1 MITCCPPRHCRLRG
15 AGGAHGRENEG
26 AGGQVVEWLVCQF
39 FHLDLVSLMSCIF
52 YFAGQL
58 CILVLQ
64 EDNPFKLPSDDKIF
78 AMREE
83 ERQRRAEERE
93 RVKHLHVWEKVSL
106 SCSRFKCVISEKT

>member
-1 MITCCPPRHCRLRG
+1 M
-15 AGGAHGRENEG
+15 
-26 AGGQVVEWLVCQF
+26 
-39 FHLDLVSLMSCIF
+39 
-52 YFAGQL
+52 
-58 CILVLQ
+58 Q

-106 SCSRFKCVISEKT
+106 SCSRFKCVISEKLEPLTLNTCTRLPRTAASRHSRTTRLDETWFGMAADFFQPEPLQVGMFPD

>member
-1 MITCCPPRHCRLRG
+1 MFHCYVRLP
-15 AGGAHGRENEG
+15 E
-26 AGGQVVEWLVCQF
+26 
-39 FHLDLVSLMSCIF
+39 CIF

-58 CILVLQ
+58 CILVQ

-106 SCSRFKCVISEKT
+106 CRSWCKGVVLQRFLGHKGFLAHIQYIETYKPIS